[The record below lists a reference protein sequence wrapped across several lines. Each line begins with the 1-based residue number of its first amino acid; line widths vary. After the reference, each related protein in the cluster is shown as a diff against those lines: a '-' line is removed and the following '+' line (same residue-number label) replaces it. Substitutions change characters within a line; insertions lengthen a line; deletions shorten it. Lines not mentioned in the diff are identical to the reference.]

1 MSSSHCCLPTIMAG
15 FLMLTASVAYAEV
28 SVQGTPEALHVEAKS
43 ATVGQVLGALRDTY
57 GLTYQSEIPLGRQVS
72 GTYVGPLPK
81 VLARLLEGTN
91 FVLTHSGNNFQ
102 VVITSSAGPQPI
114 PPPSGMPFPMPELK
128 PNPTAQLPPGF
139 VIPPPPPPT
148 PSARKDQGPR

>member
-15 FLMLTASVAYAEV
+15 LLMLTASVAYAEV

-114 PPPSGMPFPMPELK
+114 SPPPGMPEPK
-128 PNPTAQLPPGF
+128 PNPTLQLPAGF
-139 VIPPPPPPT
+139 VLPPPPPPS